1 MWENLKHNEIMKED
15 TIMIIREM
23 NFFDLDDVV
32 EIEKES
38 FSDAWSKIG
47 YEACLKNEFNHYFVG
62 ENKGEIVGVFGFSV
76 VVDEAELHTISVK
89 KSCRNQGIA
98 TKFIKFMLD
107 YCKKENVNNIFLEVR
122 ESNFEA
128 INLYTKFG
136 FQKNGRING
145 YYETPRENALRMM
158 LNMDDIKQNIITLA
172 IETSCDET
180 SVAIVKNGREV
191 LSNVIS
197 SQIDVHK
204 RYGGV
209 VPEVASRLHLEAMN
223 SILQQSLDEAGLS
236 LKDIDV
242 ICVTKGP
249 GLIGALLV
257 GISCA
262 KSLSYCLKKP
272 LVGVNHMQGHICA
285 NYISHKELEPPFI
298 SLVVSGGHTYLID
311 VVDYQDYEII
321 GSTRDDACGESY
333 DKVARALGLEY
344 PGGPVIDRLAKQGN
358 PTAIDFPR
366 VMLEKD
372 SYDFSFSGLKTAVLN
387 YLNNKNQKNEEIIKE
402 DVAASFQ
409 EAVIDVLV
417 EKSFRL
423 LEEKNQKTFVLSG
436 GVAAN
441 SRLKERVLEKAE
453 EKGIQVYFPDKIL
466 CTDNAAMIATAG
478 YYDFINGKQDGLDLK
493 VYPNLEL

>member
-1 MWENLKHNEIMKED
+1 M
-15 TIMIIREM
+15 
-23 NFFDLDDVV
+23 
-32 EIEKES
+32 
-38 FSDAWSKIG
+38 
-47 YEACLKNEFNHYFVG
+47 
-62 ENKGEIVGVFGFSV
+62 
-76 VVDEAELHTISVK
+76 
-89 KSCRNQGIA
+89 
-98 TKFIKFMLD
+98 
-107 YCKKENVNNIFLEVR
+107 
-122 ESNFEA
+122 
-128 INLYTKFG
+128 
-136 FQKNGRING
+136 
-145 YYETPRENALRMM
+145 
-158 LNMDDIKQNIITLA
+158 
-172 IETSCDET
+172 
-180 SVAIVKNGREV
+180 
-191 LSNVIS
+191 
-197 SQIDVHK
+197 
-204 RYGGV
+204 

-223 SILQQSLDEAGLS
+223 SILQQSLNEANLT

-311 VVDYQDYEII
+311 VIDYQNYEII

-478 YYDFINGKQDGLDLK
+478 YYDYINGKQDGLDLK

>member
-1 MWENLKHNEIMKED
+1 MKIRQM
-15 TIMIIREM
+15 TID
-23 NFFDLDDVV
+23 DLDDVV
-32 EIEKES
+32 EIEAES
-38 FSDAWSKIG
+38 FSDNWDKKM
-47 YEACLKNEFNHYFVG
+47 YEGCLSYAHNHYFVG
-62 ENKGEIVGVFGFSV
+62 EVDGKIIGSFGFSS
-76 VVDEAELHTISVK
+76 VVDESDLQTISVK
-89 KSCRNQGIA
+89 KDYRNRGFA
-98 TKFIKFMLD
+98 CEFMKFMLD
-107 YCKKENVNNIFLEVR
+107 FCKKENVRKIFLEVR
-122 ESNFEA
+122 ESNFRA
-128 INLYTKFG
+128 INLYKKFG
-136 FQKNGRING
+136 FEKMGRING
-145 YYETPRENALRMM
+145 YYEKPREDALRMM
-158 LNMDDIKQNIITLA
+158 LDMEKNNENIITLA

-180 SVAIVKNGREV
+180 SVAVLKNGRDV

-223 SILQQSLDEAGLS
+223 VILQQSLDKANITM
-236 LKDIDV
+236 KDIDV

-262 KSLSYCLKKP
+262 KSLSFCLNKP

-285 NYISHKELEPPFI
+285 NYISHKDLEPPFI
-298 SLVVSGGHTYLID
+298 SLVVSGGHTYLIN
-311 VVDYQDYEII
+311 VLDYQNYEII

-358 PTAIDFPR
+358 PSAIDFPR
-366 VMLEKD
+366 VMLEKN

-387 YLNNKNQKNEEIIKE
+387 YINNKKQKNEEINKE

-453 EKGIQVYFPDKIL
+453 EKGIKVYFPDKIL
-466 CTDNAAMIATAG
+466 CTDNAAMIASAG
-478 YYDFINGKQDGLDLK
+478 YYDYINGKQDGLDLK